1 LLLPVRSS
9 IFDSSLFLRRA
20 EAMRTVRQL
29 LEAKGRDIWTI
40 SPDNSVYEALKLMA
54 DKNIGA
60 LVVMDG
66 NRMVGIFSERDYARK
81 VILQGKFSRDI
92 SVSEIMT
99 HEVYSVTP
107 EHTIKE
113 CMAVMTRGRFRH
125 LPVLVGEQVVGVVS
139 IGDVVKALLS
149 EQDFMIS
156 QLENFIGGGRG

>member
-1 LLLPVRSS
+1 
-9 IFDSSLFLRRA
+9 
-20 EAMRTVRQL
+20 MRTVRQL

-60 LVVMDG
+60 LVVMAG

-81 VILQGKFSRDI
+81 VVLQGKFSRDI
-92 SVSEIMT
+92 AVGAIMT
-99 HEVYSVTP
+99 SEVYSVTP
-107 EHTIKE
+107 ERSIKE
-113 CMAVMTRGRFRH
+113 CMAVMTQRRFRH
-125 LPVLVGEQVVGVVS
+125 LPVIEGDKLVGVIS

-149 EQDFMIS
+149 EQDFMIA

>member
-1 LLLPVRSS
+1 
-9 IFDSSLFLRRA
+9 
-20 EAMRTVRQL
+20 MRTVRHL
-29 LEAKGRDIWTI
+29 LEAKGREIWTV

-60 LVVMDG
+60 LVVMDV

-81 VILQGKFSRDI
+81 VVLKGKFSRDTP
-92 SVSEIMT
+92 VREIMT
-99 HEVYSVTP
+99 TEVYSVTP
-107 EHTIKE
+107 ERNLKE
-113 CMAVMTRGRFRH
+113 CMAVMTQGRFRH
-125 LPVLVGEQVVGVVS
+125 LPVLVNDQLVGVVS